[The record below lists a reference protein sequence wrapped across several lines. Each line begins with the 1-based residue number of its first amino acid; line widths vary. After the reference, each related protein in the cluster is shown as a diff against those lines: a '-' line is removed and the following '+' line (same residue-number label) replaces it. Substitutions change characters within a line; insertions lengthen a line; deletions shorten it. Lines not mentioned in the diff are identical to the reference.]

1 MRNLSKIGSYI
12 SNRIGRAIADH
23 GLIEDKDRILVA
35 VSGGKDSL
43 TLLKLLVERQRWAP
57 VKFELIAMHVET
69 DFRCAGCVHTK
80 KLKAFFDELGIKSH
94 FEKISLKDKGKAGKI
109 GVKKGLIDK
118 GLGDKGTSCFWC
130 SWNRRKALFLAA
142 DKLKCNKIAFG
153 HHKDD
158 IIETLLLNI
167 FYQGEFAA
175 MNPRQELFGGKI
187 ALIRPLCYVE
197 EENMKKFAK
206 ESGFPSQVCR
216 CPNSDTSKRRLMKN
230 MIKKLEKGCP
240 SVRTNIFNSVSRV
253 KEDYINLS
261 RSGGTHPLK
270 NTQRKGGETKW
281 QKKSR
286 R

>member
-1 MRNLSKIGSYI
+1 MHNLTKTGSYI
-12 SNRIGRAIADH
+12 SNKIGRAIADH
-23 GLIEDKDRILVA
+23 NLIEDRDRILVA

-43 TLLKLLVERQRWAP
+43 TLLKLLIERKSWAP

-80 KLKAFFDELGIKSH
+80 KLKSFFEENDVKYH
-94 FEKISLKDKGKAGKI
+94 FEKIK
-109 GVKKGLIDK
+109 VKSDREK
-118 GLGDKGTSCFWC
+118 TSCFWC

-158 IIETLLLNI
+158 IIETLLLNM

-187 ALIRPLCYVE
+187 VLIRPLCYVE
-197 EENMKKFAK
+197 EENMRKFAK
-206 ESGFPSQVCR
+206 EAGFPTQVCR

-230 MIKKLEKGCP
+230 MIKELQKDCP
-240 SVRTNIFNSVSRV
+240 SVRTNIFNSALRV
-253 KEDYINLS
+253 KEDYINL
-261 RSGGTHPLK
+261 GPLK
-270 NTQRKGGETKW
+270 NIQMKGGEINGR
-281 QKKSR
+281 KSR
-286 R
+286 NGRDNKKERLSLLCR